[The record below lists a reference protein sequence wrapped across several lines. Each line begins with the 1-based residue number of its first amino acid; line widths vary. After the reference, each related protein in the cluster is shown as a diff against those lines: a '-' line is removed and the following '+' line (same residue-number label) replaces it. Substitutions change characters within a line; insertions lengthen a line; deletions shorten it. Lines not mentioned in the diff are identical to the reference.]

1 MAQKN
6 KVRSLRV
13 SPQLDAR
20 ITSYAL
26 STNQKEA
33 DAIRDLIEKG
43 LACESLSIFATP
55 VGSLIRDVVEAEF
68 NLLRAEFDE
77 RNDELEDRL
86 ARVCSRGT
94 KASLHTAMMLTDVS
108 RAIVPAWR
116 NANGEGIWRAY
127 ARAGGELQAGKS
139 YAEAKAS
146 MRK

>member
-43 LACESLSIFATP
+43 LA
-55 VGSLIRDVVEAEF
+55 
-68 NLLRAEFDE
+68 
-77 RNDELEDRL
+77 
-86 ARVCSRGT
+86 RVCSRDT
-94 KASLHTAMMLTDVS
+94 KASLHTTMMFTDMS
-108 RAIVPAWR
+108 RAIVPTW
-116 NANGEGIWRAY
+116 
-127 ARAGGELQAGKS
+127 
-139 YAEAKAS
+139 
-146 MRK
+146 

>member
-43 LACESLSIFATP
+43 LA
-55 VGSLIRDVVEAEF
+55 
-68 NLLRAEFDE
+68 
-77 RNDELEDRL
+77 
-86 ARVCSRGT
+86 RVCSRGT
-94 KASLHTAMMLTDVS
+94 KASPHTAMMLTDVS

-127 ARAGGELQAGKS
+127 ARAGEELQAGKS
-139 YAEAKAS
+139 YAEAKAG